1 MHCDGGVS
9 MCGCAQQC
17 CAQEKKKKL
26 HCDRQVFFTSV
37 TRCCSFFFFFFCSR
51 FYQRSFC
58 EPESW
63 SISDF
68 FFFFRMLV
76 YFWLLLFYKGK
87 LIRCIRNDCGSLKR
101 CHALERFGVHDI
113 IRLIYLAFNVVKS
126 KCLQQWLPVLSR
138 RHPQNS
144 SIQGLGKCLSSAEK
158 YCQET

>member
-1 MHCDGGVS
+1 MVH
-9 MCGCAQQC
+9 
-17 CAQEKKKKL
+17 
-26 HCDRQVFFTSV
+26 
-37 TRCCSFFFFFFCSR
+37 TR
-51 FYQRSFC
+51 
-58 EPESW
+58 
-63 SISDF
+63 F

-144 SIQGLGKCLSSAEK
+144 SIQGLRKGLSSAEK